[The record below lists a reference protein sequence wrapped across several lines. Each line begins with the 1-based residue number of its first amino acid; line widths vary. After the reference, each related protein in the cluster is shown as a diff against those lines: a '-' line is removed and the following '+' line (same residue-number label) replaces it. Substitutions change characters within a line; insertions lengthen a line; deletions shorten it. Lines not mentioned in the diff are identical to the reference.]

1 MELDTFQPIGNS
13 LIPFVGSTVS
23 AGFPSP
29 ADDYLE
35 PALDLNQYLIKNPEA
50 TFLVRVS
57 GDSMIQ
63 AGVFAGDVLIVDRSL
78 SAVSGDIVIAVVNR
92 EFLVK
97 KILISPGQVILRSA
111 NSRYADLIISQN
123 LESSNLDFEIWGVVT
138 CCLHTLKR
146 N

>member
-1 MELDTFQPIGNS
+1 MEIADSRSLGS
-13 LIPFVGSTVS
+13 YLIPFVGSTVS

-50 TFLVRVS
+50 SFLVRVS

-63 AGVFAGDVLIVDRSL
+63 VGIFAGDVLIVDRSL
-78 SAVSGDIVIAVVNR
+78 VASSGDTVIAVFNR

-97 KILISPGQVILRSA
+97 KFLSVSGKIILRSA
-111 NSRYADLIISQN
+111 NPKYLDLVIEVNSE
-123 LESSNLDFEIWGVVT
+123 LSDLDFEIWGVVT
-138 CCLHTLKR
+138 YCLHSLRKS
-146 N
+146 